1 MPTSLGQNGG
11 EGHGSFGEDPY
22 QLLCKGLKA
31 DHDQLFVVVAVSG
44 TVISPDM
51 HDDVLCICSRRLVE
65 QAGRNVSRCGSS
77 NCSDMQVAS
86 GVKPLSVHMSK
97 VGVANQ
103 ERREPALLWQ
113 SQCRRRLSGAVQSWG
128 VGCGR
133 GNSVCYSRRRSV
145 WSAGCGNGL
154 WSVGCGNGLW
164 SVGCGN
170 GLWSVGRPR
179 GTCLCSASCGRGD
192 DAESVGGWQKSCL
205 GLAVQLFHVCLRS
218 WWRQSVGSGLG
229 RRKVLAS
236 NLLYPL
242 CRYTVLK
249 RLDFPQGLLM

>member
-1 MPTSLGQNGG
+1 MPTSLWQNGG

-22 QLLCKGLKA
+22 QLLGKGLEA
-31 DHDQLFVVVAVSG
+31 DHDQLFVVVAVTG
-44 TVISPDM
+44 AVICPDM
-51 HDDVLCICSRRLVE
+51 HDDVLCVCPRRLVQ

-86 GVKPLSVHMSK
+86 GVKPLSVYMSK

-133 GNSVCYSRRRSV
+133 GNSVCCSRRRSV

-164 SVGCGN
+164 SVG
-170 GLWSVGRPR
+170 RPG
-179 GTCLCSASCGRGD
+179 GTCLCSAGCGGGD
-192 DAESVGGWQKSCL
+192 DAGSVGGRQKSCL
-205 GLAVQLFHVCLRS
+205 GLAVQLFHVCLRF

-242 CRYTVLK
+242 CRYPVLK
-249 RLDFPQGLLM
+249 RLDFSQGLLM